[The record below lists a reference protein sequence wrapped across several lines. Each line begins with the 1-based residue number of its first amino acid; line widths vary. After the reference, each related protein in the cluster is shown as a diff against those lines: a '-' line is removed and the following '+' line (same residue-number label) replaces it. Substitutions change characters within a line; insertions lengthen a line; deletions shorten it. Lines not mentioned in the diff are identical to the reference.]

1 MDAGKIAETM
11 RRCDEALVTARRALE
26 RKERE
31 CDGLRLELASVRA
44 ALEESRANA
53 ARANEAS
60 QEALVRALMVT
71 SESLRDV
78 GRGGGGGGGRDGRG
92 KIDDA
97 TPRRLRRLQGAY
109 KDEDDDGGHGGRGYR
124 SGDGITRLGSIAA
137 VVEGVGPVPVT
148 PSPGKR

>member
-1 MDAGKIAETM
+1 MDAEKIAATM

-78 GRGGGGGGGRDGRG
+78 GRGGGGGGRDGRG

-97 TPRRLRRLQGAY
+97 TPRRLRRLRGAY
-109 KDEDDDGGHGGRGYR
+109 DEDGGDDGRGDYR

>member
-78 GRGGGGGGGRDGRG
+78 GRGGGGGGGRD
-92 KIDDA
+92 DA
-97 TPRRLRRLQGAY
+97 TPRRLIRLQGAY
-109 KDEDDDGGHGGRGYR
+109 KDEEEDDDGGHGGRSYK

>member
-1 MDAGKIAETM
+1 MDAGKIAATM

-53 ARANEAS
+53 ARASEAS

-78 GRGGGGGGGRDGRG
+78 GRGGGGGGRDGRG

-109 KDEDDDGGHGGRGYR
+109 DEDDDGGRDCR

>member
-1 MDAGKIAETM
+1 MDAEKIAATL

-31 CDGLRLELASVRA
+31 CEDLRLELASVRA
-44 ALEESRANA
+44 ALEESRVNA

-78 GRGGGGGGGRDGRG
+78 GRGGGGGRG
-92 KIDDA
+92 KIVYA
-97 TPRRLRRLQGAY
+97 PRQLRREGAY
-109 KDEDDDGGHGGRGYR
+109 EDDDDVGGGGREYR
-124 SGDGITRLGSIAA
+124 SGDRITRLGSIAA
-137 VVEGVGPVPVT
+137 VVEGIGPVPVT

>member
-1 MDAGKIAETM
+1 MDAEKIAATL

-31 CDGLRLELASVRA
+31 CEDLRLELASVRA
-44 ALEESRANA
+44 ALEESRVNA

-78 GRGGGGGGGRDGRG
+78 GRGGGGGGDGGG
-92 KIDDA
+92 KIVYA
-97 TPRRLRRLQGAY
+97 PRQLRREGAY
-109 KDEDDDGGHGGRGYR
+109 EDDDDVGGGGREYR
-124 SGDGITRLGSIAA
+124 SGDRITQLGSIAA
-137 VVEGVGPVPVT
+137 VVEGIGPVPVT

>member
-78 GRGGGGGGGRDGRG
+78 GRGGGGGGGRD
-92 KIDDA
+92 DA
-97 TPRRLRRLQGAY
+97 TPRRLRRLHGAY

>member
-1 MDAGKIAETM
+1 MDAEKIAATL

-31 CDGLRLELASVRA
+31 CEDLRLELASVRA
-44 ALEESRANA
+44 ALEESRVNA

-78 GRGGGGGGGRDGRG
+78 GRGGGDGRG
-92 KIDDA
+92 KIVYA
-97 TPRRLRRLQGAY
+97 PRQLRREGAY
-109 KDEDDDGGHGGRGYR
+109 EDDDDVGGGGREYR
-124 SGDGITRLGSIAA
+124 SGDRITRLGSIAA
-137 VVEGVGPVPVT
+137 VVEGIGPVPVT

>member
-1 MDAGKIAETM
+1 MDAEKIAATM

-53 ARANEAS
+53 ARASEAS

-78 GRGGGGGGGRDGRG
+78 GRGGGGGGRDGRG

-109 KDEDDDGGHGGRGYR
+109 DEDDDGGRDCR

>member
-1 MDAGKIAETM
+1 MDAEKIAATM

-53 ARANEAS
+53 ARASEAS

-78 GRGGGGGGGRDGRG
+78 GRGGGGGGRDGRG

-97 TPRRLRRLQGAY
+97 PPRRLRRLQGAY
-109 KDEDDDGGHGGRGYR
+109 DEDDDGGRDCR

>member
-1 MDAGKIAETM
+1 MDAEKIAATM

-53 ARANEAS
+53 ARASEAS

-78 GRGGGGGGGRDGRG
+78 GRGGGGGGCDGRG

-109 KDEDDDGGHGGRGYR
+109 DEDDDGGRDCR
-124 SGDGITRLGSIAA
+124 SGDRITRLGSIAA

>member
-1 MDAGKIAETM
+1 MDAEKIAATL

-31 CDGLRLELASVRA
+31 CEDLRLELASARA
-44 ALEESRANA
+44 ALEESRVNA

-78 GRGGGGGGGRDGRG
+78 GRGGGGGGDERG
-92 KIDDA
+92 KIVYA
-97 TPRRLRRLQGAY
+97 PRQLRREGAY
-109 KDEDDDGGHGGRGYR
+109 EDDDDVGGGGREYR
-124 SGDGITRLGSIAA
+124 SGDRITRLGSIAA
-137 VVEGVGPVPVT
+137 VVEGIGPVPVT

>member
-78 GRGGGGGGGRDGRG
+78 GRGGGGGGGRD
-92 KIDDA
+92 DA

>member
-1 MDAGKIAETM
+1 MDAEKIEATM

-109 KDEDDDGGHGGRGYR
+109 KDEDDDGGRDCR

>member
-1 MDAGKIAETM
+1 MDAEKIAATL

-31 CDGLRLELASVRA
+31 CEDLRLELASVRA
-44 ALEESRANA
+44 ALEESRVNA

-78 GRGGGGGGGRDGRG
+78 GRGGGGGGGGGDGRG
-92 KIDDA
+92 KIVYA
-97 TPRRLRRLQGAY
+97 PRQLRREGAY
-109 KDEDDDGGHGGRGYR
+109 EDDDDVGGGGREYR
-124 SGDGITRLGSIAA
+124 SGDRITRLGSIAA
-137 VVEGVGPVPVT
+137 VVEGIGPVPVT

>member
-1 MDAGKIAETM
+1 MDAEKIAATM

-53 ARANEAS
+53 ARASEAS

-78 GRGGGGGGGRDGRG
+78 GRGGGGVGRDGRE

-109 KDEDDDGGHGGRGYR
+109 DEDDGGRDCR